1 MSGAFDDLIPA
12 AAGGLEAGAFDD
24 LIPAKA
30 PPKRGVGFFEGFGRR
45 AMDAMAALPETAAA
59 IVGLAPLA
67 VDKVAGTDLYDTY
80 ARNVIAPNT
89 RAREYW
95 QIDQGQEEL
104 TGAGKWGEALG
115 ALPRDLAAAII
126 TGGQS
131 AAPQAV
137 AAAPT
142 VAAAVRASL
151 PAFQQGVR
159 SMAVP
164 AVVEGRDKY
173 NRTREAGAS
182 ETEAAL
188 SALNTSANMLV
199 GGALPLATPGR
210 IASRA
215 AVGGAAGVAQAAEE
229 KAVDNLI
236 LPESMRGDMTGE
248 EAMMSAGPSALLAA
262 LLGPRASPSPLAQLN
277 ANRVR
282 ERANAQAA
290 EELIRGQT
298 VVPPEGQTVADV
310 IAQVTGAKNR
320 PESVAEWQ
328 EQQRQERQDRTRRG
342 AELRQTF
349 RGVDLPNDPPVP
361 ASAEQAVRAGYEA
374 AGLDPDS
381 VASAFQRGRAASEMD
396 LPPAER
402 DIRQRENSQEFAR
415 QAFDVAA
422 ARQNRADADLA
433 QRGELAPDYQGGLAA
448 ATGGRMDGGTRR
460 VTLLDGTEPVE
471 IVGVA
476 DDGSIRV
483 MVDDGQQQTVI
494 DIPAKEVKTR
504 LRDVDIPANQR
515 LAQDFMERSS
525 EPRRGVGV
533 ETMAS
538 ERMPRRST
546 DRIAGDQVGGRMSA
560 VDPVTRDG
568 GSPPG
573 EVLPPEPEGQRALPP
588 GRVGDAVDGE
598 VVREPGSAV
607 VPAGPAR
614 GPTISTPDP
623 RRQIGMDQ
631 PAPRLASPD
640 AEEPGGRP
648 SGRIIADEAG
658 NARQEAET
666 ARQRQEREEGWRRQQ
681 AVDDYSRRDLGNT
694 ARNVGRTDTTPPP
707 APDNKPAALP
717 AQRPARNA
725 GDPIEVDPLTD
736 DDAPAWPI
744 RGERT
749 HLDPT
754 GRLLDGYEE
763 IGRNPDGNIVLQ
775 RADGQRA
782 VREGQYTV
790 READGSD
797 PRQRVAEWKTEAELN
812 AGAPSRTAGTS
823 PVRQPAAPGPL
834 SIFDDPPAA
843 TKRAASAEPVPPKTR
858 DLRRELREAGGIDVS
873 EAADM
878 GFKNAAEGNRA
889 FPGIFRRGGMKAD
902 GFVEWLESNGWM
914 FPHDIQAADRSGAGG
929 SHESAREL
937 LRDWLDSRGAGR
949 PHPEDEGAL
958 YAFEQE
964 AAEFERQRRVAAGL
978 EDEAPSLEQSVADAI
993 ELARAKAESRGS
1005 DLSDEIPDALWAPGN
1020 EDALLRAL
1028 EDYAND
1034 KGQDSARSRAE
1045 DSGRAAPREGAGG
1058 GDSGG
1063 GEGASPRAG
1072 AEGAGAGGSAGGDGK
1087 SEGGRVDGEQGF
1099 SLEGQTPEQ
1108 VRAQEAKRR
1117 ADEQRAAEDQR
1128 AAENKARADSEVAGF
1143 ELTGQGIGPNADM
1156 FGNSPLL
1163 PEAAKDVQ
1171 AAAEL
1176 GQKIKGNPDAGRL
1189 NAGIPVDVL
1198 ARELKKLA
1206 DKWGIAK
1213 GVQELIRDLRT
1224 IATAGDVD
1232 KTREMAV
1239 PYLLRT
1245 VLGST
1250 QGHMR
1255 ALEAITGS
1263 EAMTKIR
1270 RHFDSKPGEGEGAE
1284 ETYGEAIQRES
1295 VRFRNRLFDAMKQFL
1310 EDTPEA
1316 GAQRQQ
1322 LARLLQN
1329 RGAIRNGSPLH
1340 DAAGKLAPMLDDI
1353 LKHMKDAGVK
1363 VEATADYFPRVIDS
1377 MAVLRDKDGFLAA
1390 ARAAYKAAGMVEDA
1404 AGNAAQAWHT
1414 AIVSG
1419 HHGISENPFSAV
1431 SNAVPTANMTKH
1443 RKMPK
1448 EAEETLRRFYVQD
1461 PLDALQI
1468 YIHKAVRRAEWER
1481 RFGGEVEFRD
1491 ANGNRTKGTRMQA
1504 LQAQLV
1510 AEGHEGI
1517 VPTMQR
1523 LVQAATGEV
1532 PNAVSAR
1539 WRTAISWSHALTV
1552 IQYLRHAA
1560 ITSLTEP
1567 ILTGARTGNYAD
1579 TARGYLY
1586 SLQDIQNR
1594 VAGKLG
1600 ASWMENK
1607 TAREAKQI
1615 AEMLGHLESD
1625 LAASVHT
1632 VLQADGMLESSKIAS
1647 KLAHRATIYSG
1658 LRQWTDATRSAT
1670 MRVGMNFIGSLADD
1684 AAEGVR
1690 PALTK
1695 MHLADLGVPEAR
1707 QKAFADWVRAG
1718 GKITDGSEMAQL
1730 YSKVIGRFMNQVI
1743 MQPTNADKPRYA
1755 NHPVGSVAYG
1765 LTSYIYAFQNN
1776 VLNRMTRM
1784 VKQAIDPS
1792 NDFTARER
1800 VALLAPL
1807 MAIPMATIA
1816 QYALGHARDAVFGDE
1831 EKVKRKDKEIA
1842 FTIPGTNIDVP
1853 QRMAEAVSRSGA
1865 FGAADPWVNIVTSAK
1880 YERDPTTLLVGPVG
1894 ANWQKLL
1901 MDSAKMFT
1909 TRNSPNTPTHERQIM
1924 KDVYNTMIDPVVSMA
1939 ALYLPAPAGA
1949 AVNQFMARQATREGF
1964 ARMAGDALHEA
1975 TGL

>member
-1 MSGAFDDLIPA
+1 MAGNIFDQFDAPA
-12 AAGGLEAGAFDD
+12 AKPGSSGNIFDQFDAPAAPTTTSNPIAGAYSRALGLGASLVEGVARMGEAGGDYIATRAPSWLGGMSKEEAAQQQLAPLFDAGRWLRQQSAD
-24 LIPAKA
+24 VGYQPSTTFQDVKSA
-30 PPKRGVGFFEGFGRR
+30 PLSNALPFIRDSVVSSLPDM
-45 AMDAMAALPETAAA
+45 AAAVAALPAYVLSRTSEIADERAKNNNRPGTADVSDMA
-59 IVGLAPLA
+59 
-67 VDKVAGTDLYDTY
+67 K
-80 ARNVIAPNT
+80 
-89 RAREYW
+89 
-95 QIDQGQEEL
+95 
-104 TGAGKWGEALG
+104 
-115 ALPRDLAAAII
+115 ALPAAVVESTLERFGTKRLLPGGVPAA
-126 TGGQS
+126 GQS
-131 AAPQAV
+131 AGRRVAKEVAVQGGTEGAQELASYAGGTVGTESGFDGAEALDQV
-137 AAAPT
+137 AAA
-142 VAAAVRASL
+142 L
-151 PAFQQGVR
+151 
-159 SMAVP
+159 
-164 AVVEGRDKY
+164 
-173 NRTREAGAS
+173 
-182 ETEAAL
+182 
-188 SALNTSANMLV
+188 LV
-199 GGALPLATPGR
+199 GGGLG
-210 IASRA
+210 
-215 AVGGAAGVAQAAEE
+215 AGVQGAKEGAQRVQQVSEARREATQARQAEARAEQAA
-229 KAVDNLI
+229 D
-236 LPESMRGDMTGE
+236 
-248 EAMMSAGPSALLAA
+248 
-262 LLGPRASPSPLAQLN
+262 
-277 ANRVR
+277 RVR
-282 ERANAQAA
+282 QS
-290 EELIRGQT
+290 
-298 VVPPEGQTVADV
+298 VVEPPEGQTIADV

-422 ARQNRADADLA
+422 ARQSRADADLA

-448 ATGGRMDGGTRR
+448 ATGGRMDSGTRR

-483 MVDDGQQQTVI
+483 MADDGQQQTVI

-533 ETMAS
+533 ETMAG

-560 VDPVTRDG
+560 VDPVARDG

-573 EVLPPEPEGQRALPP
+573 EVLPPEPEGQRAPPP
-588 GRVGDAVDGE
+588 GRVGDVVDGE

-607 VPAGPAR
+607 LPTGPAR
-614 GPTISTPDP
+614 GSTASEPGA
-623 RRQIGMDQ
+623 RALGGMGQ
-631 PAPRLASPD
+631 SAPRLASPSMG
-640 AEEPGGRP
+640 EPGERP
-648 SGRIIADEAG
+648 VAP
-658 NARQEAET
+658 
-666 ARQRQEREEGWRRQQ
+666 
-681 AVDDYSRRDLGNT
+681 
-694 ARNVGRTDTTPPP
+694 RNEPPP
-707 APDNKPAALP
+707 AKG
-717 AQRPARNA
+717 A

-797 PRQRVAEWKTEAELN
+797 PRRRVAEWKTETELN
-812 AGAPSRTAGTS
+812 AGAPGRTAGKS
-823 PVRQPAAPGPL
+823 PVRQPAAPDPL

-843 TKRAASAEPVPPKTR
+843 TKRAASTEPVPPKTR

-889 FPGIFRRGGMKAD
+889 FPGTFRRGGMKAD

-914 FPHDIQAADRSGAGG
+914 YSHGVEAAERSGVGG

-937 LRDWLDSRGAGR
+937 LRDWLDNRGAGR

-964 AAEFERQRRVAAGL
+964 AAEFERQRRIAAGL
-978 EDEAPSLEQSVADAI
+978 EDEPAPVDEQVQQAV
-993 ELARAKAESRGS
+993 ARAN
-1005 DLSDEIPDALWAPGN
+1005 DIDEDAVQDISSALFEPGN

-1028 EDYAND
+1028 QEIIDRGTGKDAQ
-1034 KGQDSARSRAE
+1034 GSDSVR
-1045 DSGRAAPREGAGG
+1045 GAPREGAGG

-1072 AEGAGAGGSAGGDGK
+1072 AEGAGGGGREGSGGDA
-1087 SEGGRVDGEQGF
+1087 EGGRVDGEQGF

-1117 ADEQRAAEDQR
+1117 ADEQRAAEEQR
-1128 AAENKARADSEVAGF
+1128 ASENKARADSEVAGF

-1156 FGNSPLL
+1156 FGNSPLS

-1176 GQKIKGNPDAGRL
+1176 GQKIKGDPDAGRL
-1189 NAGIPVDVL
+1189 NAGVPVDVL

-1206 DKWGIAK
+1206 DKWGITK
-1213 GVQELIRDLRT
+1213 GVQELIRDARHV
-1224 IATAGDVD
+1224 ATAADAD

-1270 RHFDSKPGEGEGAE
+1270 RHFDSKPGESEGAG

-1295 VRFRNRLFDAMKQFL
+1295 VRFRNRLFDAMKPFL

-1329 RGAIRNGSPLH
+1329 RSAIRKGSPLH
-1340 DAAGKLAPMLDDI
+1340 DTAGKLAPMLDDI

-1390 ARAAYKAAGMVEDA
+1390 ARAAYKAAGMADDA

-1690 PALTK
+1690 PALTR

-1718 GKITDGSEMAQL
+1718 GELADGSEMAQL

-1800 VALLAPL
+1800 IALLAPL
-1807 MAIPMATIA
+1807 MAIPMATVA

-1842 FTIPGTNIDVP
+1842 FTIPGTDIDVP

-1924 KDVYNTMIDPVVSMA
+1924 KDVYNTMIDPVVSTA
-1939 ALYLPAPAGA
+1939 ALYLPAPAGI

-1964 ARMAGDALHEA
+1964 ARKAGDKLHEA